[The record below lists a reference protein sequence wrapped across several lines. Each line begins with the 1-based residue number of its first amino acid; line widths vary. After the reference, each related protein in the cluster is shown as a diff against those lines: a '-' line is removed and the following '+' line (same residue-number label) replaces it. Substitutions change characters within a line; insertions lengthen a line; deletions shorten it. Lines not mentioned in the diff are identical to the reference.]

1 MSMHLQVEA
10 SSAFQA
16 QSAGPALFSQ
26 LLQPKLVQRHCE
38 PEPPVPAARID
49 TRLDVPLS
57 ELSFRH
63 LETADEIAGI
73 VHLRNE
79 IQLVAASGADP
90 AFVAREKKETR
101 RALSRLSSAAAHSSA
116 PSASFR

>member
-1 MSMHLQVEA
+1 MSMHLQAETG
-10 SSAFQA
+10 SAFQA
-16 QSAGPALFSQ
+16 QSAGPALLSQ
-26 LLQPKLVQRHCE
+26 LLQPRLAQRLRE
-38 PEPPVPAARID
+38 PEPPPARID

-63 LETADEIAGI
+63 LKTADEIASI

-101 RALSRLSSAAAHSSA
+101 RALSRLSSAAGHSSA